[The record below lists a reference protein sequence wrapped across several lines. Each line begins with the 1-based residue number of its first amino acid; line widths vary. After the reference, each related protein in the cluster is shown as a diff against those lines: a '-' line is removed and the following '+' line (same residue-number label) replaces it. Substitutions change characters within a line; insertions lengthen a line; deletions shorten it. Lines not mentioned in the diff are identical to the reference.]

1 MSEASQIDIPPS
13 FVALFVPPGK
23 TRPIASHT
31 VLAARY
37 ELCEDLAQTLV
48 PTATQLQLMRD
59 LHAWAVLEQCLQ
71 ALCGPDAAIEPLEAR
86 WVVCRLA
93 ELLGWEQPVFLAG
106 NAAV

>member
-1 MSEASQIDIPPS
+1 
-13 FVALFVPPGK
+13 LFVPPGK